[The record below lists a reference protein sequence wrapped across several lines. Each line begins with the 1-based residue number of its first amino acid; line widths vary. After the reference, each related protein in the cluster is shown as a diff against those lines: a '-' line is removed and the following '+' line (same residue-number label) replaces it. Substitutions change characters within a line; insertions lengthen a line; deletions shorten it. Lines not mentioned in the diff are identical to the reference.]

1 MNQEKKLFDIEKEL
15 LSSILSNEIAKEI
28 DKQIIN
34 ELIISTT
41 ERSVCERKVLFE
53 KFNSHII
60 GFKSETFLGAGYVYT
75 PYVPMI
81 EQTIIQET
89 DFSPSKEI
97 KTRYATKKINSNFYG
112 LINLES

>member
-1 MNQEKKLFDIEKEL
+1 MYGFDVEQDLIAMF
-15 LSSILSNEIAKEI
+15 SNEIAKEI
-28 DKQIIN
+28 DNQIIN

-41 ERSVCERKVLFE
+41 ERSVCERKVIFE
-53 KFNSHII
+53 KFNPYVI
-60 GFKSETFLGAGYVYT
+60 GFKSKTLLEAGYVYA
-75 PYVPMI
+75 PYIPMI

-97 KTRYATKKINSNFYG
+97 TTRYATQKINSNFYG